1 MWVIHDCGQEPASQ
15 SPQPH
20 TIDRAPPSS
29 PPVCLRVSGFI
40 PAQLSPTQAHTA
52 APQAAPHRSSPVCLR
67 VFGFME
73 AISGSALSVASTWD
87 IASAGK
93 AQGRGQGR
101 AGWQRV
107 WKGAG
112 ERRRMG
118 CAEKSGR
125 SRQPVQPSPNQ
136 SSCGGSSVLSVPQST
151 VRCAPWLRVAA
162 PLPSWP
168 CPGSPPWRCPCA
180 GGR

>member
-93 AQGRGQGR
+93 APLAGSHR
-101 AGWQRV
+101 AARQDSTLACQPP
-107 WKGAG
+107 K
-112 ERRRMG
+112 
-118 CAEKSGR
+118 R
-125 SRQPVQPSPNQ
+125 S
-136 SSCGGSSVLSVPQST
+136 T
-151 VRCAPWLRVAA
+151 T
-162 PLPSWP
+162 
-168 CPGSPPWRCPCA
+168 
-180 GGR
+180 